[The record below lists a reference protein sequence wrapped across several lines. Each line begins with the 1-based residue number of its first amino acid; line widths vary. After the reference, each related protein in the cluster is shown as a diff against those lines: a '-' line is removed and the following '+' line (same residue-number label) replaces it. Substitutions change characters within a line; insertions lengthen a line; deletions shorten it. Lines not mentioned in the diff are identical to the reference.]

1 MPSKRQDPLAL
12 IFRALAFSAPVNAR
26 RLQAQHRAPANSGSA
41 VQDRLF
47 ALCVLASIAVHASL
61 LFLFPAS
68 RPGEAPPSAA
78 RILIARITER
88 ASAPQPPVP
97 EIRRHFA
104 RDRPRAAPAP
114 GPVAEPPRPVAAES
128 PAAAPQATVATAAAA
143 PETPAAVAP
152 VLSSAASQPAPV
164 SVRAPEAGASA
175 PATRTSD
182 EPDAGSVDRFRR
194 ALIDAAA
201 RYKRYPVQ
209 ALERGWQGR
218 VEVHLVIGPTG
229 IIQSSVVKA
238 SSGHEILDNQALD
251 MVQRAKPL
259 APVPA
264 TLRGREFSVDIPVIF
279 DLLSG

>member
-1 MPSKRQDPLAL
+1 MN
-12 IFRALAFSAPVNAR
+12 APC
-26 RLQAQHRAPANSGSA
+26 LQAQDRAARNSGPA
-41 VQDRLF
+41 ARDRVF

-61 LFLFPAS
+61 LFLIPSA
-68 RPGEAPPSAA
+68 RPGEAPPSVT

-88 ASAPQPPVP
+88 ESVTQPPAR
-97 EIRRHFA
+97 EIRRRA
-104 RDRPRAAPAP
+104 APDRPRAAPAA
-114 GPVAEPPRPVAAES
+114 GPVPEPPRPVMAES
-128 PAAAPQATVATAAAA
+128 PAAAPQAAVAPAAPA
-143 PETPAAVAP
+143 PETPAAATAP
-152 VLSSAASQPAPV
+152 VLSSTALQPAPL
-164 SVRAPEAGASA
+164 SVRAPEARESA
-175 PATRTSD
+175 PATPATG
-182 EPDAGSVDRFRR
+182 EPDAGSVDQFRR

-251 MVQRAKPL
+251 MVKRAKPL

-279 DLLSG
+279 DLQSG